1 MMGAALII
9 SLLTNFSGIFPPG
22 KTIVFG
28 DFTVT
33 DITSNLTILLLA
45 IMMTISLSRIPSR
58 NLSPTKEPLAI
69 VRGIVMGVF
78 LASIIPII
86 GYLML
91 KDTEYVN
98 YAKGLVF
105 IAATPFAASVAP
117 LSFILRGD
125 MEHAVR
131 TTIYAYVLSLVW
143 IPIIVF
149 LLLRE
154 TVNMTDLIIT
164 VIECIG
170 IPLII
175 SRFLVKVKIDKVKM
189 AIVLNSIIAFL
200 VWMAVSAT
208 NFGNELWILA
218 VFMLIAGLRT
228 FGLGIAVEVTEKRLK
243 IPWSQRVTDILMM
256 SYKNKGIAIALCVAT
271 MGPLVPYAMVAV
283 ATSII
288 IETTWVVVMDSVIFS
303 RKRMKRELAKEGLE
317 ISDP

>member
-1 MMGAALII
+1 MMGAALVV
-9 SLLTNFSGIFPPG
+9 SLITNFSGIFPSG
-22 KTIVFG
+22 NTIVSG
-28 DFTVT
+28 DITVT

-58 NLSPTKEPLAI
+58 NLSPTKEPLSI

-86 GYLML
+86 GYLLL
-91 KDTEYVN
+91 KDGAYAN

-149 LLLRE
+149 VLLRE

-208 NFGNELWILA
+208 NFGNEMWILA

-228 FGLGIAVEVTEKRLK
+228 FGLGIAVEVTEKHLK

-303 RKRMKRELAKEGLE
+303 RKRMKRELEKEGLE